1 MAVAAH
7 RRPQAAGA
15 QGRAL
20 GRRRRDARASSRR
33 TRPRHVHDASR
44 RLPLPAVRPPS
55 RRVGGGRQSWACA
68 SLGCADGR
76 RQSRAPRPRCYHD
89 APARKPAISGPAR
102 GGGTFAAAV
111 AGAGTPRG
119 EHIESGLCAGVFSFI
134 PRRCYNK
141 PRDRPVSCVGMTPH
155 YQPGG
160 PRVQGQ
166 RAWPLP
172 SGVCSTSS
180 VCRLGP
186 SAAPARGAVHPHR
199 CPESSSGSKSSD
211 GWYLDRDAARHWNPE
226 DLKLVHLDIVLLE
239 AYLRLLSRLEIL
251 LLL

>member
-55 RRVGGGRQSWACA
+55 RRVGGGRQSRACA
-68 SLGCADGR
+68 SLWCADGR

-119 EHIESGLCAGVFSFI
+119 EHIDSGLCAAAFFSLV

-141 PRDRPVSCVGMTPH
+141 PRDRPGVSCVGMNH
-155 YQPGG
+155 ISDYQPGG
-160 PRVQGQ
+160 GRGTVQSPA
-166 RAWPLP
+166 RAGLSLSPVCERLSPLRP
-172 SGVCSTSS
+172 H
-180 VCRLGP
+180 

-199 CPESSSGSKSSD
+199 CPEELIRIEELRWMVLEPRCGASLESRGSQTCS
-211 GWYLDRDAARHWNPE
+211 P
-226 DLKLVHLDIVLLE
+226 
-239 AYLRLLSRLEIL
+239 
-251 LLL
+251 

>member
-55 RRVGGGRQSWACA
+55 RRVGGGRQSRACA
-68 SLGCADGR
+68 SLWCADGR

-119 EHIESGLCAGVFSFI
+119 EHIESGLCAAAFFFWFLEDATINHETGLFLRVWGDVTTLPAPLGGRGTVQS
-134 PRRCYNK
+134 PARAGLSLS
-141 PRDRPVSCVGMTPH
+141 PVCE
-155 YQPGG
+155 
-160 PRVQGQ
+160 
-166 RAWPLP
+166 
-172 SGVCSTSS
+172 
-180 VCRLGP
+180 RL
-186 SAAPARGAVHPHR
+186 SAAPARGAMHPHR
-199 CPESSSGSKSSD
+199 CPEELIRIEELRWMVLEPRCGASLESRGSQTCS
-211 GWYLDRDAARHWNPE
+211 P
-226 DLKLVHLDIVLLE
+226 
-239 AYLRLLSRLEIL
+239 
-251 LLL
+251 